1 MGGPLGVFLLLT
13 GLGLI
18 CDAPSLDRSRLGAG
32 LGVLLLLMGSSLVL
46 DGRAEGS

>member
-1 MGGPLGVFLLLT
+1 MGGPLGVLLLLL
-13 GLGLI
+13 GSGLI
-18 CDAPSLDRSRLGAG
+18 CGTPWLDRSRPGAG